1 MNSHNPAHPMA
12 NGSSTRRAQTL
23 SHSSNTQHPGS
34 RPRDRRIQLVL
45 MLLEEN
51 SHKQL
56 SIEDIAQ
63 LVRLSRGR
71 LAHLFKSEM
80 EVSIQHYVTQ
90 IRLSKAKHH
99 LESSFLSI
107 KEIAAS
113 VGFQNVNR
121 FTAHFK
127 NHVGSTPA
135 EYRRRS
141 SIELVKRKELA
152 IAKSANR

>member
-1 MNSHNPAHPMA
+1 MRSHNLSHPMA
-12 NGSSTRRAQTL
+12 NGSSSRRAQVS
-23 SHSSNTQHPGS
+23 SHASNTQFIEA

-45 MLLEEN
+45 MLLDEN

-56 SIEDIAQ
+56 SIEDIAK
-63 LVRLSRGR
+63 LVRLSPGR
-71 LAHLFKSEM
+71 LAHLFKSEIEM
-80 EVSIQHYVTQ
+80 SIQQYVTQ
-90 IRLSKAKHH
+90 IRLTRAKHH

-113 VGFQNVNR
+113 VGFQNVTR

-127 NHVGSTPA
+127 NQVGATPA

-152 IAKSANR
+152 IAKSANK